1 MSNPDR
7 TRSDR
12 DDSDRGSNLRD
23 SEMMARLLDA
33 LDQGVDI
40 GHYGRLVFVM
50 VARFF
55 ISEDEMVE
63 LLRNQPDFD
72 EKDAR
77 ALVLQVKA
85 HDYNPPQ
92 REVILEWQEN
102 QDYKI
107 CTWPEDPRACN
118 VYREL
123 QFPNGIY
130 DQIDDFWEEKVEAE
144 EEEGN

>member
-7 TRSDR
+7 TRTNRNDNDR
-12 DDSDRGSNLRD
+12 SKLRD
-23 SEMMARLLDA
+23 SQMMARLMDA
-33 LDQGVDI
+33 LDQGEDI

-55 ISEDEMVE
+55 ISEDKMVE
-63 LLRNQPDFD
+63 LLHDQPDFD

-77 ALVLQVKA
+77 ALVLQVKE

-107 CTWPEDPRACN
+107 CTHPEDPQACN

-123 QFPNGIY
+123 QFPDGIY
-130 DQIDDFWEEKVEAE
+130 DQIGDFWEEKVEAE
-144 EEEGN
+144 EED

>member
-7 TRSDR
+7 SNDTYRSD
-12 DDSDRGSNLRD
+12 NLRN
-23 SEMMARLLDA
+23 SKMMVHLLDA

-55 ISEDEMVE
+55 ISDDKMVE
-63 LLRNQPDFD
+63 LLRSQPDFD

-77 ALVLQVKA
+77 ALVLQIKE

-102 QDYKI
+102 QDFKI
-107 CTWPEDPRACN
+107 CTDPEDPQSCN
-118 VYREL
+118 VYRDL
-123 QFPNGIY
+123 QFPDGIY
-130 DQIDDFWEEKVEAE
+130 DQIGNFWEEKVEAE
-144 EEEGN
+144 EES